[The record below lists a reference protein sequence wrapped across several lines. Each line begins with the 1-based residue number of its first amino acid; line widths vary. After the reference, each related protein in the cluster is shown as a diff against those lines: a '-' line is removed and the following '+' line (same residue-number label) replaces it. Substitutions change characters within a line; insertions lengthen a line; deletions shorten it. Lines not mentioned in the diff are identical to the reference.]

1 MRKIFQA
8 IFALVLLLTVS
19 LFAQNM
25 CIELCTPCQNK
36 KDQTCKKV
44 DKRCHCAALLDSI
57 SAAQASKDAAFA
69 ESINKLSD
77 ELLQTCDET
86 VCARN
91 ISFENGLF
99 KEIKQGPSPVSN
111 ETKQNLYETK
121 FNNTQPEMSRI
132 EPLPPMTE
140 ECSGFCGDCPVT
152 DKMLKAKQ
160 PKFKDKF
167 CKKIEQSCKC
177 IDYAINK
184 KQLEEQTKADSVAEF
199 ERKLQ
204 RIENAAV
211 LAKQIQEHSINDSA
225 CTLTVVFAN
234 SEMAALDIQRA
245 KEIIEKKQE
254 ATEETSTLVAAAEKP
269 VEEKGIEETSVSNLQ
284 DTINTSAQSNNFGAN
299 FHEVNSSN
307 SGNDSKKTKS
317 NYLGLI
323 LAYESP
329 ESYDYYGRSLREYY
343 SGFGLNAGFI
353 FRHYFNRFISFN
365 FGINAIYH
373 NGEYG
378 ISVGSYYYNYHLTSF
393 EFNTIM
399 AEIPLGLRFGIPLG
413 SSPISLFISTN
424 FHIRKPIYQ
433 WLEYDLY
440 VIDWYN
446 DSYHDVAAYSD
457 WEFIHLFGLGVE
469 LTRHFSLEIQWYA
482 GNFRVYKDGYYSSV
496 EEGYRNGDS
505 WRIKLETT
513 F

>member
-1 MRKIFQA
+1 MSMY
-8 IFALVLLLTVS
+8 L
-19 LFAQNM
+19 
-25 CIELCTPCQNK
+25 
-36 KDQTCKKV
+36 
-44 DKRCHCAALLDSI
+44 
-57 SAAQASKDAAFA
+57 
-69 ESINKLSD
+69 
-77 ELLQTCDET
+77 
-86 VCARN
+86 
-91 ISFENGLF
+91 NGD
-99 KEIKQGPSPVSN
+99 IV
-111 ETKQNLYETK
+111 T
-121 FNNTQPEMSRI
+121 
-132 EPLPPMTE
+132 TE
-140 ECSGFCGDCPVT
+140 EKPIEDVSTEGFGWQDT
-152 DKMLKAKQ
+152 TK
-160 PKFKDKF
+160 
-167 CKKIEQSCKC
+167 
-177 IDYAINK
+177 NK
-184 KQLEEQTKADSVAEF
+184 TQDSTSVA
-199 ERKLQ
+199 
-204 RIENAAV
+204 
-211 LAKQIQEHSINDSA
+211 
-225 CTLTVVFAN
+225 
-234 SEMAALDIQRA
+234 
-245 KEIIEKKQE
+245 
-254 ATEETSTLVAAAEKP
+254 
-269 VEEKGIEETSVSNLQ
+269 
-284 DTINTSAQSNNFGAN
+284 AQSNKFGTN
-299 FHEVNSSN
+299 FHEVNPSKLEKNSN
-307 SGNDSKKTKS
+307 KS
-317 NYLGLI
+317 PKNYLGFA

-440 VIDWYN
+440 VIDWY
-446 DSYHDVAAYSD
+446 DDCYDDFAAYSD
-457 WEFIHLFGLGVE
+457 WEFIHLFGIGIE

>member
-91 ISFENGLF
+91 IAFENGIF

-111 ETKQNLYETK
+111 ETKQTLYETK

-177 IDYAINK
+177 IDYAI
-184 KQLEEQTKADSVAEF
+184 TH
-199 ERKLQ
+199 RKCKRTRQ
-204 RIENAAV
+204 
-211 LAKQIQEHSINDSA
+211 
-225 CTLTVVFAN
+225 AN
-234 SEMAALDIQRA
+234 SGTQYQRFCMH
-245 KEIIEKKQE
+245 
-254 ATEETSTLVAAAEKP
+254 T
-269 VEEKGIEETSVSNLQ
+269 
-284 DTINTSAQSNNFGAN
+284 
-299 FHEVNSSN
+299 H
-307 SGNDSKKTKS
+307 
-317 NYLGLI
+317 
-323 LAYESP
+323 
-329 ESYDYYGRSLREYY
+329 RR
-343 SGFGLNAGFI
+343 
-353 FRHYFNRFISFN
+353 FR
-365 FGINAIYH
+365 
-373 NGEYG
+373 
-378 ISVGSYYYNYHLTSF
+378 
-393 EFNTIM
+393 
-399 AEIPLGLRFGIPLG
+399 
-413 SSPISLFISTN
+413 
-424 FHIRKPIYQ
+424 Q
-433 WLEYDLY
+433 
-440 VIDWYN
+440 
-446 DSYHDVAAYSD
+446 
-457 WEFIHLFGLGVE
+457 
-469 LTRHFSLEIQWYA
+469 Q
-482 GNFRVYKDGYYSSV
+482 
-496 EEGYRNGDS
+496 
-505 WRIKLETT
+505 
-513 F
+513 

>member
-1 MRKIFQA
+1 
-8 IFALVLLLTVS
+8 
-19 LFAQNM
+19 M

-69 ESINKLSD
+69 ESINRLSD

-184 KQLEEQTKADSVAEF
+184 KQLEEQAKADSVAEF

-204 RIENAAV
+204 RIENSSV
-211 LAKQIQEHSINDSA
+211 LAKQIQEHCSNDSA

-234 SEMAALDIQRA
+234 SEMTALDIQRA
-245 KEIIEKKQE
+245 KEIVEEKPEPIK
-254 ATEETSTLVAAAEKP
+254 TEIAEENP
-269 VEEKGIEETSVSNLQ
+269 VEEKTIEEASVNKSHDSQIVSVQN
-284 DTINTSAQSNNFGAN
+284 NNFGSN

-307 SGNDSKKTKS
+307 TENSSKKSSS
-317 NYLGLI
+317 NYLGFA

-393 EFNTIM
+393 EFNTLM
-399 AEIPLGLRFGIPLG
+399 AEIPLGLRLGIPLG
-413 SSPISLFISTN
+413 FSPISLFISTN

-440 VIDWYN
+440 AINWY
-446 DSYHDVAAYSD
+446 DDCYDDFAAYSD
-457 WEFIHLFGLGVE
+457 WEFIHLFGIGIE
-469 LTRHFSLEIQWYA
+469 LTRRFSLEIQWYA

-496 EEGYRNGDS
+496 EEGYKNGDS